1 MNRQSVRR
9 VCASVL
15 AAAGVGTA
23 MVAGGGAVAN
33 AQPAP
38 PTSTTMTCSS
48 ANPLFWAPS
57 FTWTVTA
64 SSGESLP
71 PGGAG
76 LEPAI
81 LLSGN
86 NELPAPP
93 AGLLPSI
100 GPNWYGTRV
109 LVDWHNSTTGAS
121 GSSVSDEAA
130 WQQKPGIPI
139 NRTWTGTGT
148 VSFTVTVQTGAGWW
162 FVNPQ
167 NAVCQGTI
175 SVVPGR

>member
-1 MNRQSVRR
+1 MTNQSARR
-9 VCASVL
+9 AG
-15 AAAGVGTA
+15 AAAIAVVGLGTA
-23 MVAGGGAVAN
+23 VVTGGGAVAS

-64 SSGESLP
+64 ASGESLR
-71 PGGAG
+71 PGGSA

-81 LLSGN
+81 LLSGG

-93 AGLLPSI
+93 GGLLPSI

-109 LVDWHNSTTGAS
+109 SVDWHNTTTGAS
-121 GSSVSDEAA
+121 GRSVSDEAA
-130 WQQKPGIPI
+130 WQQRPGIPI

-148 VSFTVTVQTGAGWW
+148 VDFTVTAQTGAAWW

-167 NAVCQGTI
+167 NAVCRGTI